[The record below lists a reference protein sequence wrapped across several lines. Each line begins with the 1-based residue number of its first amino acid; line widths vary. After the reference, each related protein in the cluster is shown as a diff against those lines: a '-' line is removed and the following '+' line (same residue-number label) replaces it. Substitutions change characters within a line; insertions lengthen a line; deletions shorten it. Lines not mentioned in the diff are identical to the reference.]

1 MRQRDIFRKY
11 LHARNKICFSFVF
24 HFVVFHLLRTA
35 KSKIVRMREYGTSCS
50 IRVELSSRSS
60 RDILR
65 EGRKERSWR
74 TEKMPRKFWE
84 KEEKKSREGGA
95 RKNGST
101 VEAFACKALSE
112 SCSDGVVVPR
122 LLNLF
127 EIRVSWSIKP
137 PFNQPPA
144 RLKVS
149 SLPTTTWCALRART
163 PVHVDP
169 FYDDSTDVSKT
180 NLPLSDFSS
189 FTSQNNLWKLY
200 RLLFYHLSVG
210 HFSICFFVQHFIV

>member
-1 MRQRDIFRKY
+1 LYFTYFVQLNPR
-11 LHARNKICFSFVF
+11 SFVCENMAPPF
-24 HFVVFHLLRTA
+24 QFALCFRHGRREIFCARKE
-35 KSKIVRMREYGTSCS
+35 KSKAGERRKCRENF
-50 IRVELSSRSS
+50 
-60 RDILR
+60 
-65 EGRKERSWR
+65 
-74 TEKMPRKFWE
+74 EK
-84 KEEKKSREGGA
+84 KEEKEKSREGGA

-112 SCSDGVVVPR
+112 SRSDGVVVPR

-149 SLPTTTWCALRART
+149 SLPTTWCALRART

-180 NLPLSDFSS
+180 NLPLPDFSS
-189 FTSQNNLWKLY
+189 FTSQNNL
-200 RLLFYHLSVG
+200 
-210 HFSICFFVQHFIV
+210 